1 MFRQILKSLARQSR
15 GSENEE
21 VELSIYF
28 PGGELASQFIY
39 GGLSDWNERVEHRN
53 YLSLVTN
60 KH

>member
-39 GGLSDWNERVEHRN
+39 GGASKGNEQVEH
-53 YLSLVTN
+53 SIETT
-60 KH
+60 